1 MEEYQQVENQAA
13 NKKEMT
19 RNQKKLEKYGD
30 DVNNFSV
37 ADSSNITDGA
47 VTERRCTDVF
57 CLGFFL
63 VFLVAMLS
71 LTLYGYKKGD
81 IQKYIA
87 PIDKDWE
94 ICGYGER
101 VGYPYLYFPNL
112 VGDADTI
119 LETGLCVK
127 KCPQSKGEAIECPSV
142 YGANACGGS
151 VSDNTYDTDEVM
163 GYCMPDMDDLKDDRP
178 AAYEAW
184 KTAMNTLLTSNPAG
198 QQLKDLYNAS
208 RAIYWSIAMSFVYC
222 LLYIYLMSA
231 FAEYIAWA
239 MVAIV
244 QLGLIGGSIFCIG
257 EFFAIKSSDST
268 GLSAD
273 AKSSKETLF
282 MALGIVFGLS
292 ALIFLICIYC
302 GFNQLRIAINVIDA
316 SADFLAKTKRI
327 IGVPILYFFLTVI
340 VFITWIGSI
349 MCINSMGNIEVRHS
363 IPQSKHIDYPEGEYS
378 KFVYMILFMFFGLLW
393 ICAFIRAKTSF
404 ITMVSATSYYF
415 TSSKDQEGDADVGM
429 AFKFAY
435 MYHAG
440 SLAFGS
446 FLIALIQFIRIV
458 FMVIAEQAQRASGE
472 NLAVKIVVACANC
485 MLKCLEKI
493 CDYINKAAYAYMAVS
508 GDSFCTSAW
517 NGFLLNMK
525 HCLKFSWANFLAN
538 GFIFI
543 GKVGITVLNCFSCY
557 FIMKFITKDLGELSS
572 IAGPIT
578 VVALVTFISTN
589 IFLGIF
595 DEAVLALMTCLA
607 IDTDLNGEP
616 KFGPPTFHDSLQ
628 GFEREEPKNAIQDG
642 GWEKPNT
649 IN

>member
-1 MEEYQQVENQAA
+1 
-13 NKKEMT
+13 MT
-19 RNQKKLEKYGD
+19 
-30 DVNNFSV
+30 
-37 ADSSNITDGA
+37 A
-47 VTERRCTDVF
+47 
-57 CLGFFL
+57 
-63 VFLVAMLS
+63 
-71 LTLYGYKKGD
+71 
-81 IQKYIA
+81 
-87 PIDKDWE
+87 
-94 ICGYGER
+94 
-101 VGYPYLYFPNL
+101 
-112 VGDADTI
+112 
-119 LETGLCVK
+119 
-127 KCPQSKGEAIECPSV
+127 
-142 YGANACGGS
+142 
-151 VSDNTYDTDEVM
+151 
-163 GYCMPDMDDLKDDRP
+163 
-178 AAYEAW
+178 
-184 KTAMNTLLTSNPAG
+184 LLNSNPAG

-208 RAIYWSIAMSFVYC
+208 RAIYWSMAMSFVYC

-244 QLGLIGGSIFCIG
+244 QLGLIAGGIFCIG
-257 EFFAIKSSDST
+257 EFLAIKSNVSNQEGGAT
-268 GLSAD
+268 ETQ
-273 AKSSKETLF
+273 KSKETMF
-282 MALGIVFGLS
+282 MALGVIFSL
-292 ALIFLICIYC
+292 AACIFLLCIYC

-316 SADFLAKTKRI
+316 SADFLSKTKRI
-327 IGVPILYFFLTVI
+327 IGVPILYFFVTIIVVI
-340 VFITWIGSI
+340 SWIGS
-349 MCINSMGNIEVRHS
+349 MLCINSMGNIEVRHS
-363 IPQSKHIDYPEGEYS
+363 IPQTKHIDYPEGEYE
-378 KFVYMILFMFFGLLW
+378 KFVYMQLFMFFGLLW

-415 TSSKDQEGDADVGM
+415 ASNKETDGEADVGM

-446 FLIALIQFIRIV
+446 FIIAVIQFIRIV
-458 FMVIAEQAQRASGE
+458 FMVLAEQAQKASG
-472 NLAVKIVVACANC
+472 NNWAVRTIVACANC

-557 FIMKFITKDLGELSS
+557 FIMKYITKDLAELSS
-572 IAGPIT
+572 IAGPIV
-578 VVALVTFISTN
+578 VVAVVTFISTN

-616 KFGPPTFHDSLQ
+616 KYGPPTFHDSLS
-628 GFEREEPKNAIQDG
+628 GFEREEPKNAIADG
-642 GWEKPNT
+642 GWEKPNA